1 MTTPENPWETAAG
14 RSARQAELRLLAGQE
29 GVIGEFATE
38 VLAGRADLRA
48 IVYSSILPE
57 EALGDVRSAV
67 DQWHE
72 LPEDEKE
79 ALTANWQDTTARMIE
94 AYNAIPEPPAA
105 PPEQEEEDDWV
116 FRWDR

>member
-1 MTTPENPWETAAG
+1 MTTPENLWQTAAG

-57 EALGDVRSAV
+57 EALGNVRSAI

-72 LPEDEKE
+72 LPDDVKE
-79 ALTANWQDTTARMIE
+79 ALTSNWEETTARMIE

-105 PPEQEEEDDWV
+105 SPVVEEDDGWE
-116 FRWDR
+116 FRWES

>member
-1 MTTPENPWETAAG
+1 MTTPENLWQTAAG

-57 EALGDVRSAV
+57 EALGDVRSAI

-72 LPEDEKE
+72 LPDDEKE
-79 ALTANWQDTTARMIE
+79 ALTSNWEEATARMIE

-105 PPEQEEEDDWV
+105 SPVVEEDDGWE
-116 FRWDR
+116 FRWES